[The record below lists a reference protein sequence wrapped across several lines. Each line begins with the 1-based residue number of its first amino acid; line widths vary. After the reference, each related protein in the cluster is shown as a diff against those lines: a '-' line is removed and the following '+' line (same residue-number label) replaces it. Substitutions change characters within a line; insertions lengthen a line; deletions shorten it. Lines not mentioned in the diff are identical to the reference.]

1 MYLNFPSKKFHFN
14 GKNSNTFYN
23 KNIDF
28 WHENTIFGFVLNVGN
43 KIVFTI
49 QFYVHGSWI
58 IT

>member
-1 MYLNFPSKKFHFN
+1 MAKIQILS
-14 GKNSNTFYN
+14 TI